1 MSLKLPRDGAVVSG
15 GAAHEEKRPG
25 GDAEVVFAF
34 EEVEGVAENV
44 GQQFTVEEGYG
55 DGEREGRRRRG
66 RRSPAGPLLR
76 KGDEVGAAGADG
88 DWGAVVGHEALMF
101 GGGSMEPPAASGVA
115 AVGDM
120 AVADY
125 LEGCLG
131 VGTRSG

>member
-1 MSLKLPRDGAVVSG
+1 MSLKLPRDGAVVGG

-34 EEVEGVAENV
+34 DEGEGVAENV

-76 KGDEVGAAGADG
+76 KGDEVGAAGAD
-88 DWGAVVGHEALMF
+88 
-101 GGGSMEPPAASGVA
+101 
-115 AVGDM
+115 
-120 AVADY
+120 
-125 LEGCLG
+125 
-131 VGTRSG
+131 